1 MLLFFLVWTGP
12 IVWNYVLKFL
22 VFKNINRNNV
32 PSSKFQA
39 KIDEAVKIFEEQ
51 LAPDGSEN
59 EVDRQARD
67 MAKSMLLN
75 IVCLYK
81 HGDVWSDNVQAKII
95 EYRAEQ
101 TRIMKQGKAKASTEA
116 KKKAKDGAQ
125 PRDDAQAPSSPTGN
139 NAGQAP
145 AGGAICLPPAGGAG
159 GLTPMAPLSTSNVS
173 EVNLSYYQSVQEDMR
188 KILKRLGPD
197 FANKD
202 ALQIAQGNQQG
213 DGGIQEPFNK
223 ESATRA
229 LGNQNLYICAGNL
242 FWLDFLRSP
251 SPGVPLQR
259 HGVCQLGDFLWPKN
273 QSKPMFLLKLL
284 EVEAPTDVP
293 ERPSALGMLSPE
305 GYAHAALYAA
315 ARDLPE
321 HKEEWQ
327 IVLRSVPFCFVAGA
341 KNTWIHLWNCRNQLT
356 QEYESLSR
364 SALQQATE
372 ISMLKKR
379 MESDVGRTLQPAELV
394 NQLKQF
400 GLKKASSQDD
410 LTTNLVQLATQVYEK
425 MKGPEM
431 LGPILAM
438 EEKFGTKSC
447 FNSLSK
453 LHLLATKPEPNR
465 RVWVMQGIYDWL
477 VRCLLTNDEVTKNTL
492 TGDRNTCGLIPL
504 LELKM
509 LCLEHWL
516 SSMMARANILE
527 KDRAVIRRVLQDHA
541 SYRQEMLGS
550 DVSW

>member
-1 MLLFFLVWTGP
+1 
-12 IVWNYVLKFL
+12 
-22 VFKNINRNNV
+22 
-32 PSSKFQA
+32 
-39 KIDEAVKIFEEQ
+39 
-51 LAPDGSEN
+51 
-59 EVDRQARD
+59 
-67 MAKSMLLN
+67 
-75 IVCLYK
+75 
-81 HGDVWSDNVQAKII
+81 
-95 EYRAEQ
+95 
-101 TRIMKQGKAKASTEA
+101 MKQGKAKASAEA

-188 KILKRLGPD
+188 KILKCLGPD

-341 KNTWIHLWNCRNQLT
+341 KNTWIHSWNCRNQLT

-453 LHLLATKPEPNR
+453 LHLLATKAEPNR

-477 VRCLLTNDEVTKNTL
+477 VRSLLTNDEVTKNTL
-492 TGDRNTCGLIPL
+492 SGDRNTCGLIPL

-550 DVSW
+550 DVSWQGNLARSSLEALQFLEA

>member
-1 MLLFFLVWTGP
+1 
-12 IVWNYVLKFL
+12 
-22 VFKNINRNNV
+22 
-32 PSSKFQA
+32 
-39 KIDEAVKIFEEQ
+39 
-51 LAPDGSEN
+51 
-59 EVDRQARD
+59 
-67 MAKSMLLN
+67 
-75 IVCLYK
+75 
-81 HGDVWSDNVQAKII
+81 
-95 EYRAEQ
+95 
-101 TRIMKQGKAKASTEA
+101 MKQGKVKASAEA

-145 AGGAICLPPAGGAG
+145 AGGAIGLPPAGGAGGQTPAGGAG

-188 KILKRLGPD
+188 KILKCLGPD

-242 FWLDFLRSP
+242 FWLDFLRCP

-321 HKEEWQ
+321 HKEEWE

-341 KNTWIHLWNCRNQLT
+341 KNTWIHSWNCRNQLT

-453 LHLLATKPEPNR
+453 LHLLATKAEPNR

-477 VRCLLTNDEVTKNTL
+477 VRSLLTNDEVTKNNL
-492 TGDRNTCGLIPL
+492 SGDRNTCGLIPL

-550 DVSW
+550 DVSWQGNLARSSLGALQYKDRSSSNKGMHIYSTPSW

>member
-1 MLLFFLVWTGP
+1 M
-12 IVWNYVLKFL
+12 
-22 VFKNINRNNV
+22 
-32 PSSKFQA
+32 QA
-39 KIDEAVKIFEEQ
+39 KI
-51 LAPDGSEN
+51 N
-59 EVDRQARD
+59 
-67 MAKSMLLN
+67 
-75 IVCLYK
+75 
-81 HGDVWSDNVQAKII
+81 

-101 TRIMKQGKAKASTEA
+101 TRIMKQGKAKASAEA

-188 KILKRLGPD
+188 KILKCLGPD

-321 HKEEWQ
+321 HKEEWE

-341 KNTWIHLWNCRNQLT
+341 KNTWIHSWNCRNQLT

-453 LHLLATKPEPNR
+453 LHLLATKAEPNR

-477 VRCLLTNDEVTKNTL
+477 VRSLLTNDEVTKNNL
-492 TGDRNTCGLIPL
+492 SGDRNTCGLIPL

-550 DVSW
+550 DVSWQGNLARSSLEALQFLEA